1 MAYALVYWLGTK
13 SLSRK
18 ANQIIRRCSMCVNRG
33 IEEERFRDK
42 RWLSLICDKGRD
54 IRGVD
59 VTWAFLCG

>member
-1 MAYALVYWLGTK
+1 MAYAVAYWLGTK

-18 ANQIIRRCSMCVNRG
+18 VYQIIRLYSMCVNRG
-33 IEEERFRDK
+33 IEEEVFGDK
-42 RWLSLICDKGRD
+42 RWLSLIYDKGFD